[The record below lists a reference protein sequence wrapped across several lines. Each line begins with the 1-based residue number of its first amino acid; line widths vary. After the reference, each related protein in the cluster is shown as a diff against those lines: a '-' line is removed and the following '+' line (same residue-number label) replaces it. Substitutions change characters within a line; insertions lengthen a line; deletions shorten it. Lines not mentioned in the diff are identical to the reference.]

1 MDFKITRVYS
11 DTKGETHFEDLNIPL
26 NNKGDIGF
34 LSEAQKANTIIFRK
48 VTETYDY
55 NFHVSPSR
63 QYVILLDGE
72 IEIETSLG
80 DKRTFQS
87 GEILLLEDITGK
99 GHKTKNIKTQ
109 VRSSLF
115 IEL

>member
-1 MDFKITRVYS
+1 MDFKITRIYS
-11 DTKGETHFEDLNIPL
+11 DTRGETHFEDLNIPL

-34 LSEAQKANTIIFRK
+34 LSEAQKANSIIFRK

-63 QYVILLDGE
+63 QYVILLDGI
-72 IEIETSLG
+72 IEVETSLG
-80 DKRTFQS
+80 DKRIFQS
-87 GEILLLEDITGK
+87 GEILLLDDTTGK
-99 GHKTKNIKTQ
+99 GHKTKNIQTQ